1 MDYEQG
7 LDQLKSALR
16 EGDQEAFLTFTTFEA
31 RLRANLADEH
41 LYGYDAA
48 LRHERSRIID
58 ELNRLAIQCLGVDF
72 VGLCLPPQ
80 PSVPQRPPIP
90 GDQPWRGGAEI
101 NVLGK
106 VYLLHDPVNETQAPD
121 RSYVRRRA
129 KAWQPDTNRKVWL
142 KQVRVGRTNPSAKKA
157 WDMLK
162 REGQLLTCL
171 ENRSDA
177 HFPRLL
183 DLEANEGSVT
193 LVYTIVSERTL
204 AQVFGPLDKPLD
216 AARALR
222 LLRSMRSLCDML
234 GVLHREKLSH
244 RHLSPEDIVLLQG
257 QRDWAALQDLGLATQ
272 PPVPDEGPSLYRAP
286 EQVRLDRLT
295 LPGPRT
301 DIYQLGAVLY
311 HFLAGRPPTA
321 FLAGVEPPST
331 WNRSLPPELDD
342 AILKALAED
351 PGDRWPGIG
360 DFDNAL
366 HRAANQLQN
375 LLRGEG

>member
-1 MDYEQG
+1 MDYELG
-7 LDQLKSALR
+7 LKTLKERVKDARWRS
-16 EGDQEAFLTFTTFEA
+16 EFLLLEA
-31 RLRANLADEH
+31 RLRENLAQMRRYGDTETRRADRAQIVDALNDLACEH
-41 LYGYDAA
+41 LSVSFND
-48 LRHERSRIID
+48 
-58 ELNRLAIQCLGVDF
+58 
-72 VGLCLPPQ
+72 LCQLPEP
-80 PSVPQRPPIP
+80 PAPQRPPIP
-90 GDQPWRGGAEI
+90 ADQPWRGGAEI
-101 NVLGK
+101 TVLGK
-106 VYLLHDPVNETQAPD
+106 VYLLHDPVDETQSLD
-121 RSYVRRRA
+121 RSYIRRRA

-142 KQVRVGRTNPSAKKA
+142 KQVHAVRATPSAKKA

-162 REGQLLTCL
+162 HEGHLLTRL
-171 ENRSDA
+171 ENSPDA

-183 DLEANEGSVT
+183 DLDANETSVT
-193 LVYTIVSERTL
+193 LAYTVISERTL
-204 AQVFGPLDKPLD
+204 AQVFGPLDRPLD
-216 AARALR
+216 MGRALR
-222 LLRSMRSLCDML
+222 LLRSVRSLCDML

-244 RHLSPEDIVLLQG
+244 RHLTPGDIVLLEG
-257 QRDWAALQDLGLATQ
+257 RRDRAGLQDLGLATQ

-286 EQVRLDRLT
+286 EQARLDRLT

-301 DIYQLGAVLY
+301 DIYQVGAVLY

-360 DFDNAL
+360 DFDKAL